1 MNFASYGTWF
11 RNKRL
16 QFLICLVFSSPL
28 NLSFNFNLFFLG
40 VCLPR
45 QIIALPSQ
53 TRWESDGSLQWIC
66 KLLWDFYCNRLIPV
80 IQHVGRL
87 QESNLLPTS
96 CISQRILIFFQN
108 EEKSIIIS
116 SLSMFFMF
124 SIMHQCTLLFYYPCF
139 KSKQV
144 YRMSCYKKLR
154 QG

>member
-28 NLSFNFNLFFLG
+28 NLSFNFNLFFPG

-87 QESNLLPTS
+87 QESNVLPTS
-96 CISQRILIFFQN
+96 CISQRILILFS
-108 EEKSIIIS
+108 KWRKVYHHIIFINV
-116 SLSMFFMF
+116 LNVLNNASMHFTF
-124 SIMHQCTLLFYYPCF
+124 LLPLL
-139 KSKQV
+139 QEQAG
-144 YRMSCYKKLR
+144 L
-154 QG
+154 